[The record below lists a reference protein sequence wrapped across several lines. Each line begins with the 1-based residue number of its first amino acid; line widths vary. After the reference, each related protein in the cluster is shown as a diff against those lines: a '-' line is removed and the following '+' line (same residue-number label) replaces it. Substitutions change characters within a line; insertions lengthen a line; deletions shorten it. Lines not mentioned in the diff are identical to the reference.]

1 MAKNNKEQSV
11 VLFTKEQIVNSKR
24 YMRYVDFLS
33 GNLRNDNMY
42 TLEQVEKLI
51 SDYYGKDKSESKC

>member
-24 YMRYVDFLS
+24 YMRYVDFLN
-33 GNLRNDNMY
+33 GNLRDDNMY

-51 SDYYGKDKSESKC
+51 SDYYGKGKSESKC